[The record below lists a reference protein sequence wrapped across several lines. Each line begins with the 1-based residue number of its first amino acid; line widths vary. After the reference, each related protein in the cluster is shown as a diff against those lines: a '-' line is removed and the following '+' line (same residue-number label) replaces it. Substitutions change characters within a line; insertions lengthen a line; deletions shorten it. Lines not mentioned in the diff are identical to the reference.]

1 MPDDTTVEKTATKEE
16 KDSAIVQAAKDCLEK
31 YQDRDADNILRAEEA
46 IRFRAGEQWP
56 DAIRTDREDE
66 HQDGGSRP
74 CPVLDK
80 TDQYVRQI
88 VNEERLNR
96 AAIKIRPVD
105 GGADQET
112 AEMITGIIRH
122 IEDASEALVAYT
134 TAGEHAIDGG
144 FGYFR
149 LLAQYENDLSF
160 DQEIKIKRIHNR
172 FSVAPGLHSESDGS
186 DMKECLVWEDMLRT
200 DFKQE
205 YPKAEE
211 VPFEA
216 TDSDWA
222 DDDTIRVAEY
232 YCVKN
237 EETTI
242 HLLDTGEVFT
252 DEDYK
257 KIVEKAS
264 QDDIETPVVIES
276 REATLS
282 KVKWYK
288 VTAAEVLEKS
298 DIPGKYIPIVKVS
311 GNEITMPDGKIRLSG
326 AVEAAMDAQ
335 RLHNYAHAG
344 FIEHVALAPRAPWVA
359 EMSQIENY
367 EQDYADANRKPIAIL
382 KYDAVS
388 DDGGHPIPPPQ
399 RTPPAGMPTG
409 WQQAMNNTEHGVEAA
424 FGMYGASVGATG
436 QEKSGVALQE
446 QKEQGAIGQFHFPD
460 NLARSI
466 QHCGRIL
473 IDWIPTYYDAATTA
487 RILGEDGEQE
497 LINLDPSQKTA
508 IADGQDEMGQKTG
521 KIYNLS
527 VGRYDVTVSTGASYT
542 SKRQEA
548 VQTQTQIV
556 QAAPELMPIIGDIL
570 FSNMDAPGSDKI
582 AERLKTMLPPEI
594 QQLEQNKDIDPQM
607 QAQMAMIEGKAREL
621 EERGQQLMEFEQEV
635 NNLAQTTEADKT
647 AAEAAKKE
655 LESAKKLFMADVKL
669 EEANMQIYAMNLKE
683 EINGALGADGKP
695 ELTKVQIKEME
706 IKAANTRHNREMEL
720 KEHEARMSEEPR
732 EDEIKN
738 ALTILTDEVSR
749 LGEASTKQKPLNI
762 ERDDNDTIISVNG
775 RKAKR
780 SESGAFL
787 GLEEIE

>member
-1 MPDDTTVEKTATKEE
+1 MQDDTTDEKSED
-16 KDSAIVQAAKDCLEK
+16 KDKDIVQAAKDCLEK
-31 YQDRDADNILRAEEA
+31 YQDRDADNIKRAEEA

-56 DAIRTDREDE
+56 SAIRTDREDD
-66 HQDGGSRP
+66 HQDGGARP

-105 GGADQET
+105 GGADQDT

-172 FSVAPGLHSESDGS
+172 FSVAPGIHSESDGS
-186 DMKECLVWEDMLRT
+186 DMKECLIWEDMLRD
-200 DFKQE
+200 DFKRE
-205 YPKAEE
+205 YPNAEE
-211 VPFEA
+211 VAFEA
-216 TDSDWA
+216 TDNDWS

-232 YCVKN
+232 YCIKN
-237 EETTI
+237 EETKI

-252 DEDYK
+252 DERYK
-257 KIVEKAS
+257 LLIEKTKEEGI
-264 QDDIETPVVIES
+264 DPPVVEDT
-276 REATLS
+276 RDATLS

-288 VTAAEVLEKS
+288 VTAEEVLETA

-359 EMSQIENY
+359 ESSQIENY
-367 EQDYADANRKPIAIL
+367 EQDYADANRKPIAVL
-382 KYDAVS
+382 KYDSVVDES
-388 DDGGHPIPPPQ
+388 GHSIGAPQ

-436 QEKSGVALQE
+436 QEKSGIALQE

-497 LINLDPSQKTA
+497 QINLDPNQETS
-508 IADGQDEMGQKTG
+508 IADSQDEMGKSNG

-548 VQTQTQIV
+548 VATQTAIV

-594 QQLEQNKDIDPQM
+594 QKLEENKEIDPQI
-607 QAQMAMIEGKAREL
+607 QAQMAVIENKAREL
-621 EERGQQLMEFEQEV
+621 EERGQQLMEFEKEV
-635 NNLAQTTEADKT
+635 NNLASETEADK
-647 AAEAAKKE
+647 AAADAAKKE
-655 LESAKKLFMADVKL
+655 LDSAKKLFMTEIKL
-669 EEANMQIYAMNLKE
+669 EEAELKIYAMSLKD
-683 EINGALGADGKP
+683 EIEDTLGCDEKP
-695 ELTKVQIKEME
+695 EKTKKEIKEME
-706 IKAANTRHNREMEL
+706 IKAANERHEREMRL
-720 KEHEARMSEEPR
+720 KEHEARLTEEPR
-732 EDEIKN
+732 EDAIKE
-738 ALTILTDEVSR
+738 ALTMLAQQVNSVREES
-749 LGEASTKQKPLNI
+749 SKQKPLNI
-762 ERDDNDTIISVNG
+762 ERDDNDNILTVNG
-775 RKAKR
+775 RPAR
-780 SESGAFL
+780 LSETGAFL
-787 GLEEIE
+787 GLEEVDS